1 MTSVH
6 LAGVALIALLSENF
20 ILVNCMG
27 IGTHTKAFEDPVQA
41 RRTGLAL
48 TLGMVLTTFLCWLA
62 DNLLL
67 IPFGWTFLRTLT
79 FTLLSLL
86 SLFLLKHGLRLFIPE
101 LHRRLEEILPG
112 VSSNCAVLG
121 AALLV
126 SQRGYSLGAAMLYA
140 LCGGVGATIVLMSY
154 AGLREEVG
162 FESCPKAFQG
172 APIALITAGL
182 MALALVG
189 FYGLQNA

>member
-27 IGTHTKAFEDPVQA
+27 IGTHTKALEDPVQA

-86 SLFLLKHGLRLFIPE
+86 SLFLLKHGLRLFIP
-101 LHRRLEEILPG
+101 
-112 VSSNCAVLG
+112 
-121 AALLV
+121 
-126 SQRGYSLGAAMLYA
+126 
-140 LCGGVGATIVLMSY
+140 
-154 AGLREEVG
+154 
-162 FESCPKAFQG
+162 
-172 APIALITAGL
+172 
-182 MALALVG
+182 
-189 FYGLQNA
+189 

>member
-20 ILVNCMG
+20 ILVNCLG
-27 IGTHTKAFEDPVQA
+27 IGTRTQAFEYPVEA

-48 TLGMVLTTFLCWLA
+48 TLGMVLATLLCWLA

-67 IPFGWTFLRTLT
+67 IPYGWTYLRTLI
-79 FTLLSLL
+79 FTLLALL
-86 SLFLLKHGLRLFIPE
+86 SLFLIKHGLRLFIPE
-101 LHRRLEEILPG
+101 LYRRLEDILPS
-112 VSSNCAVLG
+112 VAANCAVLG
-121 AALLV
+121 AAFLV
-126 SQRGYSLGAAMLYA
+126 SQRGYSLGAALLYA
-140 LCGGVGATIVLMSY
+140 LFGGIGATVVLMSY

-162 FESCPKAFQG
+162 FDSCPKAFQG
-172 APIALITAGL
+172 APIMLITAGL

-189 FYGLQNA
+189 FYGLQIA